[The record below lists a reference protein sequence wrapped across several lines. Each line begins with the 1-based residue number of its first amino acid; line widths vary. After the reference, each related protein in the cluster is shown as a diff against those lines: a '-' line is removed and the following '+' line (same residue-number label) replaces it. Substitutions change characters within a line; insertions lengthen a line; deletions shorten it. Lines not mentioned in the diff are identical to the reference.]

1 MQVHHQLSDT
11 KVLSPTA
18 LAVGT
23 FDGVHQ
29 GHLELIKALCETA
42 AEKNLQSAVLT
53 FVDMPL
59 CYFFPN
65 KCPRLLT
72 LAEEKIARFAATGI
86 DHLWIVP
93 FDQTVAS
100 QEYDVFVKSTL
111 VEKLRMKL
119 LMAGPDFALGKGRRG
134 DLPALQELGKSLEYE
149 VKVLSQKYFYK
160 DAPVSST
167 RTRAAL
173 EEGRLQDTNAM
184 LGRNFRF
191 SGEVIS
197 GRGWGKRLGMPTIN
211 IAFPARKVL
220 PAPGVYAARARLD
233 DAIEWLPTAL
243 SIGDN
248 SSVGGNEISVEFH
261 IIGKSIL
268 PPQTAEVEM
277 VSWYRAQQHFENLD
291 LLAAKM
297 QRDVEEI
304 AQILTAEELRA

>member
-1 MQVHHQLSDT
+1 MFIHHQLSAP

-23 FDGVHQ
+23 FDGVHR
-29 GHLELIKALCETA
+29 GHLELIKTLRETA
-42 AEKNLQSAVLT
+42 AQNNLQSAVLT
-53 FVDMPL
+53 FVDMPF

-72 LAEEKIARFAATGI
+72 LAEEKITQFAATGI

-93 FDQTVAS
+93 FNQAIAS
-100 QEYDVFVKSTL
+100 QEYDAFVKSTL
-111 VEKLRMKL
+111 VEKLGMRSL
-119 LMAGPDFALGKGRRG
+119 VAGPDFALGKGRRG
-134 DLPALQELGKSLEYE
+134 DLSALRELGKSLHYD

-167 RTRAAL
+167 RTRAAF
-173 EEGRLQDTNAM
+173 EEGSLQDGNVM
-184 LGRNFRF
+184 LGRNYRF
-191 SGEVIS
+191 SGKVIS

-211 IAFPARKVL
+211 VAFPARKVL

-233 DAIEWLPTAL
+233 EATEWLPAAL

-261 IIGKSIL
+261 VIGKSIL
-268 PPQTAEVEM
+268 TPKIAQVEM
-277 VSWYRAQQHFENLD
+277 VSWHRAQQHFENLD
-291 LLAAKM
+291 SLAAQM
-297 QRDVEEI
+297 QRDVETI
-304 AQILTAEELRA
+304 AAILSANFK

>member
-1 MQVHHQLSDT
+1 MHVHHQLSAL

-23 FDGVHQ
+23 FDGVHR
-29 GHLELIKALCETA
+29 GHLELIKALRETA
-42 AEKNLQSAVLT
+42 ADNNLQSAVLT
-53 FVDMPL
+53 FVDMPQ
-59 CYFFPN
+59 CYLFPD

-72 LAEEKIARFAATGI
+72 LAEEKIAQFAATGI

-93 FDQTVAS
+93 FNQTIAT

-111 VEKLRMKL
+111 VETLRMRL
-119 LMAGPDFALGKGRRG
+119 LLAGPDFALGKGRRG
-134 DLPALQELGKSLEYE
+134 DLGALRKLGESLNYH

-173 EEGRLQDTNAM
+173 EEGRLQDGNAM
-184 LGRNFRF
+184 LGRNYRF
-191 SGEVIS
+191 SGKVIS

-211 IAFPARKVL
+211 VAFPARKVL

-233 DAIEWLPTAL
+233 DAAEWLPAAL

-261 IIGKSIL
+261 VIGKDI
-268 PPQTAEVEM
+268 PPPKSAEVEM
-277 VSWYRAQQHFENLD
+277 VSWHRAQQHFENLD
-291 LLAAKM
+291 LLAAQM
-297 QRDVEEI
+297 QRDVVEI
-304 AQILTAEELRA
+304 SSALSE

>member
-1 MQVHHQLSDT
+1 MLVHHQLSAP

-29 GHLELIKALCETA
+29 GHLQLIAELQKAA
-42 AEKNLQSAVLT
+42 ADNNLQSAVLT

-59 CYFFPN
+59 CYFFPE

-72 LAEEKIARFAATGI
+72 LAEEKIAQFANIGI

-93 FDQTVAS
+93 FNQEIAA
-100 QEYDVFVKSTL
+100 QEYDAFVKSTL
-111 VEKLRMKL
+111 VEKLGMRL
-119 LMAGPDFALGKGRRG
+119 LLAGPDFALGKGRRG
-134 DLPALQELGKSLEYE
+134 DLPSLRELGKLLDYDI
-149 VKVLSQKYFYK
+149 KVLSQKYFYK

-167 RTRAAL
+167 RIRAAL
-173 EEGRLQDTNAM
+173 EDGNLQDANAM

-197 GRGWGKRLGMPTIN
+197 GRGWGKKLGMPTIN
-211 IAFPARKVL
+211 VAFPARKVL

-233 DAIEWLPTAL
+233 DAKNWLPTAL

-248 SSVGGNEISVEFH
+248 SSVGGSEISVEFH
-261 IIGKSIL
+261 VIGATIPTPK
-268 PPQTAEVEM
+268 TAQVEM
-277 VSWYRAQQHFENLD
+277 AAWYRAQQHFENLD
-291 LLAAKM
+291 LLAAQM
-297 QRDVEEI
+297 QRDVADISAALSE
-304 AQILTAEELRA
+304 

>member
-1 MQVHHQLSDT
+1 MLVHHQLSAP

-23 FDGVHQ
+23 FDGVHR
-29 GHLELIKALCETA
+29 GHLELIKTLRQTA
-42 AEKNLQSAVLT
+42 AEENLQSAVLT
-53 FVDMPL
+53 FVDMPY
-59 CYFFPN
+59 CYLFPD

-72 LAEEKIARFAATGI
+72 LADEKIAQFVATGI

-93 FDQTVAS
+93 FNQEIAS

-111 VEKLRMKL
+111 IEKLGMRSL
-119 LMAGPDFALGKGRRG
+119 VAGPDFALGKGRHG
-134 DLPALQELGKSLEYE
+134 DLTALRELGKSLNYD

-173 EEGRLQDTNAM
+173 EDNSLQDANAM
-184 LGRNFRF
+184 LGRNYRF
-191 SGEVIS
+191 SGDVIS
-197 GRGWGKRLGMPTIN
+197 GRGWGRRLGMPTIN

-233 DAIEWLPTAL
+233 DATQWLPAAL
-243 SIGDN
+243 SIGNN
-248 SSVGGNEISVEFH
+248 SSVGGSEISVEFH
-261 IIGKSIL
+261 VIGATIPTPK
-268 PPQTAEVEM
+268 TAEVEM

-291 LLAAKM
+291 LLAAQM
-297 QRDVEEI
+297 QRDVEKI
-304 AQILTAEELRA
+304 ADILRHAQ

>member
-1 MQVHHQLSDT
+1 MLVHHRLST
-11 KVLSPTA
+11 PKVLSSTA

-29 GHLELIKALCETA
+29 GHLELIRALCETA
-42 AEKNLQSAVLT
+42 AKEKLQSAVLT

-59 CYFFPN
+59 CYFFPD

-72 LAEEKIARFAATGI
+72 LAEEKIAQFAATGI

-93 FDQTVAS
+93 FDETIAA
-100 QEYDVFVKSTL
+100 QEYDAFVKSSL
-111 VEKLRMKL
+111 VEKLGMKL

-160 DAPVSST
+160 NAPVSST

-173 EEGRLQDTNAM
+173 EEGNLQDSNAM
-184 LGRNFRF
+184 LGRNYRF

-211 IAFPARKVL
+211 VAFPTRKVL
-220 PAPGVYAARARLD
+220 PAPGVYASRVRLD
-233 DAIEWLPTAL
+233 EATEWLPAAL
-243 SIGDN
+243 SIGNN

-261 IIGKSIL
+261 VIGKDIQ
-268 PPQTAEVEM
+268 PPQAAQVEM
-277 VSWYRAQQHFENLD
+277 VAWHRAQRHFDDLDKLAVQMQH
-291 LLAAKM
+291 
-297 QRDVEEI
+297 DVEKI
-304 AQILTAEELRA
+304 KQLL